1 MGLLPAWIEQDVEEL
16 ELDQTEEIP
25 REFGID
31 FETGQLTGK
40 MVEGVEA
47 IKVWLYFALRIVRY
61 RYQGMSWEY
70 GSELEEL
77 YGKSHSKDYVNLEVN
92 RMVRECALVNK
103 DITGVE
109 VTDINLDG
117 ARLKGKVSIETV
129 YGTGELEV
137 TNSGI

>member
-1 MGLLPAWIEQDVEEL
+1 MSLLPAWIEQDVETI
-16 ELDQTEEIP
+16 DQTEEISK
-25 REFGID
+25 EFGID

-47 IKVWLYFALRIVRY
+47 IKVWLYFALRIARY
-61 RYQGMSWEY
+61 RYQGISWEY
-70 GSELEEL
+70 GSDLEEL

-92 RMVRECALVNK
+92 RMVRECALVNQ

-109 VTDINLDG
+109 VTDISLDG
-117 ARLKGKVSIETV
+117 AQLKGNVSIETV
-129 YGTGELEV
+129 YGTGEMEV

>member
-1 MGLLPAWIEQDVEEL
+1 MSLLPAWIEQDVVNI
-16 ELDQTEEIP
+16 DQTEEISK
-25 REFGID
+25 EFGID

-47 IKVWLYFALRIVRY
+47 IKVWLYFALRIARY
-61 RYQGMSWEY
+61 RYQGISWEY
-70 GSELEEL
+70 GSDLEEL

-92 RMVRECALVNK
+92 RMVRECALVNQ

-109 VTDINLDG
+109 VTDISLDG
-117 ARLKGKVSIETV
+117 AQLKGNVSIETV
-129 YGTGELEV
+129 YGTGEMEV

>member
-1 MGLLPAWIEQDVEEL
+1 MGLLPAWIEQDVE

-47 IKVWLYFALRIVRY
+47 IKVWLYFALRIARY

>member
-1 MGLLPAWIEQDVEEL
+1 MSLLPAWVEQDVETI
-16 ELDQTEEIP
+16 DQTEEISK
-25 REFGID
+25 EFGID

-47 IKVWLYFALRIVRY
+47 IKVWLYFALRIARY
-61 RYQGMSWEY
+61 RYQGISWEY
-70 GSELEEL
+70 GSDLEEL

-92 RMVRECALVNK
+92 RMVRECALVNQ

-109 VTDINLDG
+109 VTDISLDG
-117 ARLKGKVSIETV
+117 AQLKGNVSIETV
-129 YGTGELEV
+129 YGTGEMEV